1 MSGSIGTISLITQVG
16 EFENKY
22 FINNPDITFFKS
34 VYRKHTNFTKYL
46 KRDKHEYSFITRDGM
61 PNPIS
66 KKIITGSGDLL
77 SKIYLENK
85 FKFKKSGDVS
95 SIKISNNL
103 GSNIISSDEGSL
115 SIDISSNKGVFKSS
129 GLFQEIKGELDN
141 QYTGTPYLECTDKF
155 ISCKNGSH
163 YNYTTLSGGV
173 GGMVLGD
180 TCFADLDSVIETEYF
195 YTIPEFSFMK
205 DYGLSLPLLSLR
217 NDDIFFKVKYQ
228 TFENIFKDNSGVDIT
243 FESNIIQEIIELDI
257 AEKSRFL
264 TSQLTYLTE
273 NITQILIDSTEKMAY
288 NMTGTIKLCKYLFLV
303 GDPEENSSTPTE
315 LKFKTLNITL
325 DGNSIWEGGGV
336 SKEIFTKLNINKYF
350 IGCGR
355 EILDGDPGNIKLGQ
369 MGSIAMVPFSIE
381 PLNYTQPSG
390 CISTLGNSSR
400 FNLNLHPDST
410 NSLGNVVLFTIN
422 YNILQIS
429 DGKSQLQYS

>member
-1 MSGSIGTISLITQVG
+1 MDLI
-16 EFENKY
+16 
-22 FINNPDITFFKS
+22 
-34 VYRKHTNFTKYL
+34 
-46 KRDKHEYSFITRDGM
+46 
-61 PNPIS
+61 
-66 KKIITGSGDLL
+66 IIILH
-77 SKIYLENK
+77 YLE
-85 FKFKKSGDVS
+85 
-95 SIKISNNL
+95 
-103 GSNIISSDEGSL
+103 E
-115 SIDISSNKGVFKSS
+115 
-129 GLFQEIKGELDN
+129 
-141 QYTGTPYLECTDKF
+141 
-155 ISCKNGSH
+155 
-163 YNYTTLSGGV
+163 SGG
-173 GGMVLGD
+173 MALGD

-303 GDPEENSSTPTE
+303 GDPVENSSTPTE